1 MLREIPSALA
11 TELRS
16 LELRGPRGL
25 EAAEAA
31 ASVTLAVLAA
41 LALHSDEP
49 WWAGISAF
57 MVTKASPLVAVP
69 RAFMRV
75 AGSVAGA
82 VAALVVLRLFVNQ
95 SLPLC
100 VSLFALSCI
109 GTFGFVSSRNGY
121 AWVVGTVTACLIILM
136 SLDQPQAAFTTAV
149 NRVAEVTVGTMASLV
164 VCGLSP
170 APAEAGAAPAASLPD
185 PPPLAFW
192 RRRHGAE
199 LLRWL
204 TANRPFVVHACR
216 GGLTVMLM
224 PALADWL
231 APVSPVTMGLT
242 VVMIMSIPTTAI
254 LEPGSPA
261 IAQRAVHRL
270 VGCLIGALMGLACL
284 ALLADS
290 DWDHGRQLY
299 RGPGDVCVSDEHG
312 AGPGPTRF
320 DQPRLRA
327 PGRSHGWAVGSV
339 RRHADPV
346 PDSAVPTLAG
356 ARRRQLTRRPGNGL
370 INSRVCGKA
379 GGSFGQ
385 VQDRHAGRRQLHRRR
400 RRLRLRDG
408 GIDTDR

>member
-57 MVTKASPLVAVP
+57 MVTKASPGVAVP

-75 AGSVAGA
+75 AGSIAGA
-82 VAALVVLRLFVNQ
+82 IAALVVLRLFVYQ

-109 GTFGFVSSRNGY
+109 GTFGFASSRNGY

-149 NRVAEVTVGTMASLV
+149 NRVAEVTIGTMASLV

-170 APAEAGAAPAASLPD
+170 APAEAGDAPAASLPD

-192 RRRHGAE
+192 RRRYGAE
-199 LLRWL
+199 LLRWFP
-204 TANRPFVVHACR
+204 ANRPLVVHACR

-231 APVSPVTMGLT
+231 APISPVTMGLT
-242 VVMIMSIPTTAI
+242 VVMVMSIPTTAI
-254 LEPGSPA
+254 LAPDSPLIIQRSAHRLIGCLLGALAGLASLAFVGSDFLLWLVLIPPGIWLCSQIQTGTAGVSYLGTQAMFAYLMSMVQGQGPPDTISPGFE
-261 IAQRAVHRL
+261 RL
-270 VGCLIGALMGLACL
+270 VGVMGGLSILFVVTLILSLIPLSRPSPAPA
-284 ALLADS
+284 
-290 DWDHGRQLY
+290 
-299 RGPGDVCVSDEHG
+299 
-312 AGPGPTRF
+312 AG
-320 DQPRLRA
+320 
-327 PGRSHGWAVGSV
+327 
-339 RRHADPV
+339 
-346 PDSAVPTLAG
+346 
-356 ARRRQLTRRPGNGL
+356 N
-370 INSRVCGKA
+370 
-379 GGSFGQ
+379 
-385 VQDRHAGRRQLHRRR
+385 
-400 RRLRLRDG
+400 
-408 GIDTDR
+408 

>member
-57 MVTKASPLVAVP
+57 MVTRASPRVAVP
-69 RAFMRV
+69 RAVMRV
-75 AGSVAGA
+75 AGSIAGA
-82 VAALVVLRLFVNQ
+82 AAALVVLRLFVYQ

-100 VSLFALSCI
+100 VSLFVLSCT
-109 GTFGFVSSRNGY
+109 GTFGFASSRNGY

-136 SLDQPQAAFTTAV
+136 SLDQPQVAFTTAV
-149 NRVAEVTVGTMASLV
+149 NRVAEVTIGTMASLV
-164 VCGLSP
+164 VYVLSP

-192 RRRHGAE
+192 RRRYGAE

-204 TANRPFVVHACR
+204 PDNRPLVVHACR

-242 VVMIMSIPTTAI
+242 VVMVMSIPTTAI
-254 LEPGSPA
+254 VQPGNPLM
-261 IAQRAVHRL
+261 IQRAAHRL
-270 VGCLIGALMGLACL
+270 IGCLLGALAGLACL
-284 ALLADS
+284 A
-290 DWDHGRQLY
+290 
-299 RGPGDVCVSDEHG
+299 
-312 AGPGPTRF
+312 F
-320 DQPRLRA
+320 
-327 PGRSHGWAVGSV
+327 VGSDFLLWLALIPPGIWLCSQIQTGTTGV
-339 RRHADPV
+339 SYIGTQAMFAYLMSMVQGQGPPDSISPGLERLVGVMGGLSVLFVVTLVLSLIPLSPRSPV
-346 PDSAVPTLAG
+346 P
-356 ARRRQLTRRPGNGL
+356 
-370 INSRVCGKA
+370 A
-379 GGSFGQ
+379 GGN
-385 VQDRHAGRRQLHRRR
+385 
-400 RRLRLRDG
+400 
-408 GIDTDR
+408 